1 MFNVLK
7 KKYGN
12 IPTVDVPMPVFVTLS
27 HYNLDILLYY
37 IYTFDFL
44 VVTLIYMWFHGH
56 KLILLF

>member
-12 IPTVDVPMPVFVTLS
+12 IPTVDVPMPVFVTS
-27 HYNLDILLYY
+27 YYNLDILLYY

-44 VVTLIYMWFHGH
+44 VVTFLYVVSWS
-56 KLILLF
+56 